1 MTQTA
6 PQKPS
11 SIRYVIAGVCLVG
24 AIVSLPAGFIQMIL
38 ALQRGG
44 YGTIGMAYPIATL
57 ALGGGLLGLGIA
69 LMIWE
74 LSVRHGDRHERRAM
88 WCPASAGP
96 VRPRSDAHLGTP
108 DHYLT
113 KAISDSVIDPDAP
126 GRLFSVSITKS
137 SESMR
142 ARGGAADE
150 VVPIG
155 VKLSSRRST
164 SRGSR
169 SA

>member
-74 LSVRHGDRHERRAM
+74 LSVRHGVRH
-88 WCPASAGP
+88 
-96 VRPRSDAHLGTP
+96 
-108 DHYLT
+108 
-113 KAISDSVIDPDAP
+113 
-126 GRLFSVSITKS
+126 
-137 SESMR
+137 
-142 ARGGAADE
+142 
-150 VVPIG
+150 
-155 VKLSSRRST
+155 
-164 SRGSR
+164 
-169 SA
+169 